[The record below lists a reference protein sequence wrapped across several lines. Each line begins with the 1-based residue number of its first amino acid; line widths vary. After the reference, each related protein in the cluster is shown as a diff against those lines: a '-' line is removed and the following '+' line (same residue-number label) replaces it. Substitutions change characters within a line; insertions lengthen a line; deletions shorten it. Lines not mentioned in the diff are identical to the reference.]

1 MVAFSEQLP
10 ECREPLYAQP
20 PTEAKLGDLNQ
31 NLDGKRGPE
40 SWLLFHIRE
49 GDLPVFLSVLQLGG
63 GVLKR
68 QEGECLF
75 LDPRAH
81 PGLFLPHSVLGQ
93 PCIESFLWEVSV
105 HKLHV
110 IPAPGGKSWG
120 SWRPTDLGRRWE
132 NEPRSADG
140 KTGETLRGTCLSRA
154 TTLMRRRSLV

>member
-1 MVAFSEQLP
+1 MQGAVICSATHRSQAGRLEPEFRWKKRTRKLATLSYKRRRPSSLPFS
-10 ECREPLYAQP
+10 P
-20 PTEAKLGDLNQ
+20 PTG
-31 NLDGKRGPE
+31 
-40 SWLLFHIRE
+40 
-49 GDLPVFLSVLQLGG
+49 GG

-93 PCIESFLWEVSV
+93 PCFESFLWEVSV

-132 NEPRSADG
+132 NDPRSADG